1 MVAGQA
7 RRAAGWGGDGA
18 AGMRGRKPKGRAG
31 GVRGRHARARAGE
44 RPGLGHMPLLSLST
58 DSWAGAEGG
67 SSSGSSGRHR
77 LSLRG
82 ASVAEAGGHETRS
95 TSGCR
100 LNIFLLL
107 NVPFFPSSTQ
117 YKLLPKDEV

>member
-18 AGMRGRKPKGRAG
+18 AGARGRGPWAPCEGSSRGAAWPGSRATA
-31 GVRGRHARARAGE
+31 VPQH
-44 RPGLGHMPLLSLST
+44 
-58 DSWAGAEGG
+58 SWAGAEGG
-67 SSSGSSGRHR
+67 SSSESSGRR
-77 LSLRG
+77 RPSLRG
-82 ASVAEAGGHETRS
+82 ASVAEAGGHETWS